1 MPTVI
6 AVLNQKGGSGKTT
19 IATNLAHA
27 LKQDNYTVL
36 LIDSDPQGSARDW
49 NEASGGNII
58 PVVGLDRETLAKDLQ
73 AISQGYDWI
82 VIDGAPQIAKLSA
95 AAVKA
100 ADLVLIPVQP
110 SPYDIWAC
118 ADLVDIIAARR
129 EVTNGKPQAAFVI
142 SRAIKNTKLSGEINQ
157 ALKDYGLPVL
167 KAGTTQRVVYPTTAA
182 EGLTVFSDPSS
193 DAAREINALKKEVLE
208 VLKHGA

>member
-27 LKQDNYTVL
+27 LKRDNYTVL
-36 LIDSDPQGSARDW
+36 LVDSDPQGSARDW

-129 EVTNGKPQAAFVI
+129 EVTNGKPKAAFVI

-182 EGLTVFSDPSS
+182 EGLTVFSDSSS

>member
-6 AVLNQKGGSGKTT
+6 AILNQKGGSGKTT

-27 LKQDNYTVL
+27 LKRDSYTVL
-36 LIDSDPQGSARDW
+36 LVDSDPQGSARDW

-82 VIDGAPQIAKLSA
+82 IIDGAPQIAKLSA

-142 SRAIKNTKLSGEINQ
+142 SRAIKNTKLSGEISS
-157 ALKDYGLPVL
+157 ALSDYGLPVL

-182 EGLTVFSDPSS
+182 EGLTVFSDPGS
-193 DAAREINALKKEVLE
+193 DAAREINTLKKEVLE

>member
-6 AVLNQKGGSGKTT
+6 AILNQKGGSGKTT

-27 LKQDNYTVL
+27 LKRDSYTVL
-36 LIDSDPQGSARDW
+36 LVDSDPQGSARDW

-82 VIDGAPQIAKLSA
+82 IIDGAPQIAKLSA

-129 EVTNGKPQAAFVI
+129 EVTDGKPKAAFVI
-142 SRAIKNTKLSGEINQ
+142 SRAIKNTKLSGEISS

-182 EGLTVFSDPSS
+182 EGLTVFSDPGS
-193 DAAREINALKKEVLE
+193 DAAKEINTLKKEVLE